1 MEKQKQSK
9 RCGGRKG
16 EERKKRVEIKKK
28 KDFQV
33 ERKHT

>member
-16 EERKKRVEIKKK
+16 EERKKIVEIKKIK
-28 KDFQV
+28 EFQV
-33 ERKHT
+33 EHKHT

>member
-9 RCGGRKG
+9 RKGGREG
-16 EERKKRVEIKKK
+16 EKREKRVEIKEKK
-28 KDFQV
+28 EFQV